1 MTQRMERF
9 QKLAREVLGESIQT
23 LKDPRVGFVTVT
35 EVRIT
40 HDLRHA
46 KVYVSVFGSEEE
58 RALSLEGLESAKPH
72 LRGVLGRQMR
82 TKYLPELKFYLDT
95 LPEEAEHLER
105 IFNKIHEEQAAGS
118 DIDPVPEAEG
128 SDGETG

>member
-1 MTQRMERF
+1 MERF
-9 QKLAREVLGESIQT
+9 QKLAREVLGESIQI

-46 KVYVSVFGSEEE
+46 KVYVSIFGSEEE
-58 RALSLEGLESAKPH
+58 RALSLEGLESAKTH

-82 TKYLPELKFYLDT
+82 TKYLPDLHFHLDT

-118 DIDPVPEAEG
+118 GIDQDPEAEG
-128 SDGETG
+128 SDGDAG

>member
-1 MTQRMERF
+1 
-9 QKLAREVLGESIQT
+9 VLGESIQT

-46 KVYVSVFGSEEE
+46 KVYVSIFGSEEE
-58 RALSLEGLESAKPH
+58 RALSLEGLESAKTH

-82 TKYLPELKFYLDT
+82 TKYLPDLHFHLDT

-118 DIDPVPEAEG
+118 EIDQDPEAEG
-128 SDGETG
+128 SDGDAG